1 MEGCFEFF
9 KKRMLKFKE
18 KMAVEK
24 MGITGV
30 QDISWKER
38 DWTVVGK
45 IRGKTDFSSKE
56 GQGGADSV

>member
-1 MEGCFEFF
+1 
-9 KKRMLKFKE
+9 MLKFKE
-18 KMAVEK
+18 KTAAEK

-45 IRGKTDFSSKE
+45 IRGKPNFSSKE
-56 GQGGADSV
+56 GQGGADSA